1 MVHLILNAKS
11 LMQKKLWKCIFRAS
25 RKEFFILS
33 QPCTGSWGFPPP
45 HLHHHHL
52 NTFQNFPGSCY
63 KIYLKPYAT
72 SRMELFVAKN
82 SNSWELLFIVVIESF
97 VLNVTRLLRSDSE
110 TIK

>member
-11 LMQKKLWKCIFRAS
+11 LMQKKKTLEMYFRAS
-25 RKEFFILS
+25 RREFFIFS
-33 QPCTGSWGFPPP
+33 QPCTGSWGC
-45 HLHHHHL
+45 LHL

-63 KIYLKPYAT
+63 KIYLKPYAM
-72 SRMELFVAKN
+72 SRMELFEAKN
-82 SNSWELLFIVVIESF
+82 GNSWELLFIVVIESF